1 MSVKS
6 VPNAPSSSERKK
18 LVWWPALVVLVAA
31 ASVVA
36 WYKLKPSTPSIPKM
50 AVDAFEPTVVNKKPA
65 PGTAPAGMV
74 WIPGGEFSMGCAD
87 PSADLCGGAET
98 MYDARP
104 IHRTY
109 VDGFWMDNHEVTN
122 AEYAAFVEATGYVT
136 IAEKTPTAEDFPDAP
151 PENLVAGAVVFTPTP
166 EPVPLDNHFQW
177 WRYEHGAN
185 WRHPDGPQSSIVGR
199 DNYPV
204 IHVAYVDAVAY
215 CQWAGKR
222 LPTEAEWEFAARGGK
237 SGNMYTWGT
246 EFKPGGKHQANT
258 FQGVFPVTDAAED
271 GFAGIA
277 PVKQFPPNPYG
288 LYDVTGNVWEW
299 CSDWYRHDYF
309 ETLAK
314 SGNVARNPQGPEVP
328 LDPTE
333 PTERKRIHRGGSFLC
348 VDQYCS
354 RYIVGSRGKGE
365 HSTGTNH
372 VGFRC
377 VKL

>member
-1 MSVKS
+1 M
-6 VPNAPSSSERKK
+6 PPSPKPPERKK
-18 LVWWPALVVLVAA
+18 MGWLPPILVLCLASIALIGVKRYNRPSETRKVATD
-31 ASVVA
+31 V
-36 WYKLKPSTPSIPKM
+36 
-50 AVDAFEPTVVNKKPA
+50 FEPTLENKTPA
-65 PGTAPAGMV
+65 PGPAPAGMV

-87 PSADLCGGAET
+87 PTTDLCGGTET
-98 MYDARP
+98 MFDARP

-109 VDGFWMDNHEVTN
+109 VDGFWMDDHEVTN

-136 IAEKTPTAEDFPDAP
+136 IAEQTPKAEDFPGAP

-185 WRHPDGPQSSIVGR
+185 WRHPDGPQSSIEGR

-204 IHVAYVDAVAY
+204 IHIAYEDAVAY
-215 CQWAGKR
+215 AQWAGKR

-237 SGNMYTWGT
+237 TGNMYSWGM
-246 EFKPGGKHQANT
+246 EFKPDGKHRANT

-277 PVKQFPPNPYG
+277 PIKQFPPNPYG

-299 CSDWYRHDYF
+299 CSDWYRYDYF

-314 SGNVARNPQGPEVP
+314 SGKVARNPQGPEIP
-328 LDPTE
+328 FDPAE
-333 PTERKRIHRGGSFLC
+333 PSERKRIHRGGSFLC

-377 VKL
+377 VK

>member
-1 MSVKS
+1 MSAKS
-6 VPNAPSSSERKK
+6 ISTNQPSSERKK
-18 LVWWPALVVLVAA
+18 LVWWPALAILIAI
-31 ASVVA
+31 ASGLA
-36 WYKLKPSTPSIPKM
+36 WFKFKPNTPSTNKLAM
-50 AVDAFEPTVVNKKPA
+50 DAFEPTVENKKPA
-65 PGTAPAGMV
+65 PGPAPSGMV

-87 PSADLCGGAET
+87 PTADLCGGTET
-98 MYDARP
+98 MFDARP
-104 IHRTY
+104 IHRVY
-109 VDGFWMDNHEVTN
+109 VDGFWMDDHEVTN
-122 AEYAAFVEATGYVT
+122 AEYAAFVDATGYIT
-136 IAEKTPTAEDFPDAP
+136 IAEQTPKAEDFPGAP
-151 PENLVAGAVVFTPTP
+151 PENLVAGAVIFTPTP
-166 EPVPLDNHFQW
+166 EPVPLNNHFQW

-185 WRHPDGPQSSIVGR
+185 WRHPDGPKSSIEGR
-199 DNYPV
+199 ENFPAV
-204 IHVAYVDAVAY
+204 HIAYEDALAY

-237 SGNMYTWGT
+237 SGNMYTWGS
-246 EFKPGGKHQANT
+246 EFKPDGKHQANT

-277 PVKQFPPNPYG
+277 PIKQFPANPYG

-299 CSDWYRHDYF
+299 CSDWYRYDYF

-314 SGNVARNPQGPEVP
+314 SGKVTRNPQGPETP
-328 LDPTE
+328 FDPVE
-333 PTERKRIHRGGSFLC
+333 PSERKRIHRGGSFLC

-377 VKL
+377 VK